1 MTWHELLSLT
11 PELKKKIQS
20 VLMFLKELVYKAEKL
35 TNYNSDREIFMTCSQ
50 FY

>member
-11 PELKKKIQS
+11 PEKKNTVRINVLQRTSIQ
-20 VLMFLKELVYKAEKL
+20 KPEKL
-35 TNYNSDREIFMTCSQ
+35 TNYNSEREIFMTCSQ